1 MLTAMVAIDFLKF
14 NNYEPDH
21 VTYEVRNT
29 STLIGGTTANLQ
41 PG

>member
-1 MLTAMVAIDFLKF
+1 MLTAMVAIDFLKL
-14 NNYEPDH
+14 NNYEPDQ
-21 VTYEVRNT
+21 VIYEVRNT